1 MPNNILVEVSSHERK
16 AHALHREIGSAS
28 TWSLERLDALAAEAT
43 ALFRMRCLMGPTP
56 VQPRDPP
63 PPLEPKP
70 RRRNASSHP
79 RTSSPESAHINGLVQ
94 PVGGFADT
102 SKPHI
107 DEEQQQSMEGERGS
121 IPKSHG
127 STACSPSGQS
137 NLVGGKG
144 PTGRR
149 GRRQKE
155 GRQGVQRRA
164 DEAEPSCSKEEQQ
177 QRRQELQHRQRHGRV
192 RGARSPVCDY
202 PVQALAAVND
212 VLFER
217 HGYRRMTR
225 HGDPRC
231 DLLCGRAHIRDTPN
245 LQPELSLK
253 VHWAAYCKVAERM
266 L

>member
-1 MPNNILVEVSSHERK
+1 
-16 AHALHREIGSAS
+16 
-28 TWSLERLDALAAEAT
+28 
-43 ALFRMRCLMGPTP
+43 MGPTP

-94 PVGGFADT
+94 PVGGSADS

-127 STACSPSGQS
+127 STAGSPNGQS

-149 GRRQKE
+149 GRRQNE
-155 GRQGVQRRA
+155 GRQGGQRRA

-177 QRRQELQHRQRHGRV
+177 QRRQELQQRQRRGRV

-231 DLLCGRAHIRDTPN
+231 DLLCGRAYIRDTPN